1 MLKTPIIHP
10 GLLAAL
16 GKCGHKCQILIADS
30 NYAYSSN
37 VNNNAEIVYLNL
49 APGLIDA
56 QNVLKKVLECIN
68 VESATM
74 MQAPVDF
81 DNVTE
86 RSYREILGK
95 EIPIDFLER
104 YAFYDKVKSDATSL
118 VIATGETRRFAN
130 IILTVGVVK

>member
-16 GKCGHKCQILIADS
+16 GKCGHKGQILIADS

-74 MQAPVDF
+74 MLAPVDF